1 MLYRWTTI
9 YLILFA
15 LTAPIE
21 QPLWPA
27 YSSFWAEV
35 FEPFYKASGV
45 ALGIEE
51 GYYVLASDSTGFY
64 LHLIV
69 LAAGAAL
76 LLVWDKKNW
85 SWQLQPYLQL
95 GIAYYLG
102 MQLGRYGLDKLLKQ
116 QFFLPEP
123 NTLYQP
129 LGYIEKDLAF
139 WSVMG
144 SSWSYSF
151 WTGIVELLAALAL
164 FYRPSRALGAL
175 LAAGVMGQVLLINI
189 SFDINV
195 KIYSA
200 GLLWMA
206 LYLLWPRLKGLWAW
220 SSGQALAAKQSLGPS
235 FRKGQK
241 RVLKTALLLLI
252 LLNIAWPYRHRQHWN
267 DDMETRPPLHGA
279 YALEDGQQFYIHR
292 RGYWIMQQGRRQKS
306 YRLRY
311 LPKEGLALYDLQ
323 SDSLWARLYYR
334 QTSDQLFLF
343 GQWAGQEVSWRA
355 NTLMYRELPLLQ
367 PAKHWRLED
376 WRE

>member
-21 QPLWPA
+21 QPLCPA
-27 YSSFWAEV
+27 YSAFWAEGLAS
-35 FEPFYKASGV
+35 FYSACGEL
-45 ALGIEE
+45 LGIEG
-51 GYYVLASDSTGFY
+51 GYYRLASDSTGFY
-64 LHLIV
+64 LHSIWLAV
-69 LAAGAAL
+69 LAAL
-76 LLVWDKKNW
+76 LLLWDKKNW
-85 SWQLQPYLQL
+85 SQQFQSYLQL
-95 GIAYYLG
+95 GIVYYLG
-102 MQLGRYGLDKLLKQ
+102 MQFGRYCLDKLLKQ

-144 SSWSYSF
+144 SSWTYSF

-189 SFDINV
+189 SYDINV
-195 KIYSA
+195 KLYSA

-220 SSGQALAAKQSLGPS
+220 SSGQALAARASLGPS
-235 FRKGQK
+235 FLGGRKWWIK
-241 RVLKTALLLLI
+241 TLVLLCI
-252 LLNIAWPYRHRQHWN
+252 GLNILWPYRHRRHWN

-279 YALEDGQQFYIHR
+279 YVLEDGQEFYIHR

-311 LPKEGLALYDLQ
+311 LPEDGLALYDLQ
-323 SDSLWARLYYR
+323 SDSLQARLYYR
-334 QTSDQLFLF
+334 QSSDQLFLF
-343 GQWAGQEVSWRA
+343 GQWAGQDVSWRA
-355 NTLMYRELPLLQ
+355 NTLIYRELPLLR
-367 PAKHWRLED
+367 PAKHWRVED

>member
-1 MLYRWTTI
+1 MLYRWTSV

-15 LTAPIE
+15 LTAPIA

-27 YSSFWAEV
+27 YSAFWAEGLA
-35 FEPFYKASGV
+35 PFYAVCG
-45 ALGIEE
+45 ALLEIEG
-51 GYYVLASDSTGFY
+51 GYYHLASDSTGFY
-64 LHLIV
+64 LHSIFLAV
-69 LAAGAAL
+69 LAAL
-76 LLVWDKKNW
+76 LLLWDKKNW
-85 SWQLQPYLQL
+85 SQQFQPYLQL

-139 WSVMG
+139 WSVIG
-144 SSWSYSF
+144 SSWTYSF
-151 WTGIVELLAALAL
+151 WTGLLELLAALAL

-175 LAAGVMGQVLLINI
+175 LAAVVMGQVLLINI

-206 LYLLWPRLKGLWAW
+206 LFLLLPKLKGLWAW
-220 SSGQALAAKQSLGPS
+220 SSGQVLAAKQPLGLP
-235 FRKGQK
+235 FRQSQK
-241 RVLKTALLLLI
+241 RFLKTILLLLI
-252 LLNIAWPYRHRQHWN
+252 LLNIGWPYRHRRHWN
-267 DDMETRPPLHGA
+267 DDLELRPPLHGA
-279 YALEDGQQFYIHR
+279 YVLEDGQQFYIHR

-311 LPKEGLALYDLQ
+311 LPKDGLALYDLQ
-323 SDSLWARLYYR
+323 SDSLRARLYYR

-343 GQWAGQEVSWRA
+343 GQWAGQDVSWRA

-367 PAKHWRLED
+367 PAQHWRVED